1 MPVHL
6 IVIAACIFV
15 FGLVWHDQPAIL
27 NKPNNDHERRT
38 KP

>member
-6 IVIAACIFV
+6 IVIAACIFF
-15 FGLVWHDQPAIL
+15 FGLAWHDQPAIL
-27 NKPNNDHERRT
+27 HEPEEVDKRRT